1 MNDYFRPWKLFTFA
15 GGMAWLIYGAL
26 NYAIPDWDVGI
37 SLIMGL
43 LAYVTAPWAVR
54 VLLQRRYR
62 LYPLALLAWWFTVDG
77 SYWLYHT
84 AMGNEM
90 FRLANFY
97 ASTTLYFLCGFIWLH
112 NGSLRE
118 LIERKAPR

>member
-1 MNDYFRPWKLFTFA
+1 MNEYFRPWKLLTFA
-15 GGMAWLIYGAL
+15 CGMAWLIYGAL
-26 NYAIPDWDVGI
+26 NYDIPDWDIGI

-43 LAYVTAPWAVR
+43 LAYVTAPWTVR
-54 VLLQRRYR
+54 VLIRRRLR
-62 LYPLALLAWWFTVDG
+62 LYPAALFAWWFTVDG

-90 FRLANFY
+90 FRLANFP

-118 LIERKAPR
+118 LLENRAPR